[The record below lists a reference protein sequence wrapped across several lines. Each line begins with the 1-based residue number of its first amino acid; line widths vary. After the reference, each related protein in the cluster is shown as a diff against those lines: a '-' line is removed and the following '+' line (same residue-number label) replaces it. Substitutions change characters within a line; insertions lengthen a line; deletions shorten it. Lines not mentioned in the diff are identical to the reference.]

1 MSSLNVTGIV
11 LFIMRYELVTYL
23 IGVWKVGF
31 DVSQTTTRILL
42 ILEVNIETSFN
53 CFNLKS
59 LPYPLLPRNV
69 LFQS

>member
-1 MSSLNVTGIV
+1 MSSLNITGIV

-31 DVSQTTTRILL
+31 DVSQTATSILL

-53 CFNLKS
+53 CFNL
-59 LPYPLLPRNV
+59 
-69 LFQS
+69 